1 MYCNFPLTENITG
14 LRISAFWKLIPPFNP
29 KYQSIKTKNMKRIV
43 LIVCIVLTGLSFQ
56 AKAQWAVID
65 PSNLV
70 QNIQQVVKSSSTL
83 TNMVKNV
90 QETVKIYEQGKEY
103 YDALKSVNNLIKD
116 ARKVKLTIEMIS
128 EISDIYITGFN
139 KMVADPNFTVDE
151 LAAISL
157 GYARLMEEGGALVT
171 ELKNIVTSSNGLSMT
186 DKERMEVI
194 DQIYNRMLGY
204 RNLTRYYT
212 QKSISV
218 SFIRAKAKADTDR
231 VLALYGS
238 PSERYW

>member
-1 MYCNFPLTENITG
+1 MPLRE
-14 LRISAFWKLIPPFNP
+14 LIPPFNP
-29 KYQSIKTKNMKRIV
+29 KYQSIKRKNMKQIV
-43 LIVCIVLTGLSFQ
+43 LIVFVALIGLSFQ

-116 ARKVKLTIEMIS
+116 TRKVKRTIEMVS
-128 EISDIYITGFN
+128 EISDMYVTGFN

-151 LAAISL
+151 LAAISA
-157 GYARLMEEGGALVT
+157 GYARLMEEGGALIT
-171 ELKNIVTSSNGLSMT
+171 ELKNIVTSSNGLSMS
-186 DKERMEVI
+186 DKERMDVI
-194 DQIYNRMLGY
+194 DRIYNRMLDY
-204 RNLTRYYT
+204 RNLTRYFT

>member
-1 MYCNFPLTENITG
+1 
-14 LRISAFWKLIPPFNP
+14 
-29 KYQSIKTKNMKRIV
+29 MKRIFIITCV
-43 LIVCIVLTGLSFQ
+43 ALIGFSFQ
-56 AKAQWAVID
+56 TKAQWAVID

-90 QETVKIYEQGKEY
+90 QETVKIYEQSKQY

-194 DQIYNRMLGY
+194 DLIYNRMLGY

>member
-1 MYCNFPLTENITG
+1 
-14 LRISAFWKLIPPFNP
+14 
-29 KYQSIKTKNMKRIV
+29 MKRIFIIACIA
-43 LIVCIVLTGLSFQ
+43 LIGFSYQ
-56 AKAQWAVID
+56 SRAQWAVID

-90 QETVKIYEQGKEY
+90 QETVKIYEQSKQY

-157 GYARLMEEGGALVT
+157 GYARLMEEGGALIT

-204 RNLTRYYT
+204 LNLTRYYT

>member
-1 MYCNFPLTENITG
+1 
-14 LRISAFWKLIPPFNP
+14 
-29 KYQSIKTKNMKRIV
+29 MKRIF
-43 LIVCIVLTGLSFQ
+43 LIVCVVLTGFCYQ

-70 QNIQQVVKSSSTL
+70 QNIQQVVKTSSTL
-83 TNMVKNV
+83 SNMVRNV
-90 QETVKIYEQGKEY
+90 EETVKIYEQGKQY

-116 ARKVKLTIEMIS
+116 ARKVKRTIEMIS
-128 EISDIYITGFN
+128 EIGDMYINGFN

-151 LAAISL
+151 LAAISA
-157 GYARLMEEGGALVT
+157 GYARLMEEGGALIT
-171 ELKNIVTSSNGLSMT
+171 DLKNIVTGSNGLSMS
-186 DKERMEVI
+186 DKERMDMI
-194 DQIYNRMLGY
+194 DQIYNRMLDY
-204 RNLTRYYT
+204 RNLTRYFT

-218 SFIRAKAKADTDR
+218 SFIRAKEKADTDR

>member
-1 MYCNFPLTENITG
+1 
-14 LRISAFWKLIPPFNP
+14 
-29 KYQSIKTKNMKRIV
+29 MKRI
-43 LIVCIVLTGLSFQ
+43 LIIVCVALIGFSYQ

-103 YDALKSVNNLIKD
+103 YEALKSVNNLIKD
-116 ARKVKLTIEMIS
+116 ARKVKLTIEMVS
-128 EISDIYITGFN
+128 EISDMYITGFN

-151 LAAISL
+151 LAAISE
-157 GYARLMEEGGALVT
+157 GYARLMEEGGALVS
-171 ELKNIVTSSNGLSMT
+171 ELKDIVTSSNGLSMS
-186 DKERMEVI
+186 DMERMDMI
-194 DQIYNRMLGY
+194 DRIYNRMLDY
-204 RNLTRYYT
+204 RNLTRYFT

-218 SFIRAKAKADTDR
+218 SFIRAKAKADTKR

>member
-1 MYCNFPLTENITG
+1 
-14 LRISAFWKLIPPFNP
+14 
-29 KYQSIKTKNMKRIV
+29 MKRIFIIACIA
-43 LIVCIVLTGLSFQ
+43 LIGFSFQ
-56 AKAQWAVID
+56 SKAQWAVID

-90 QETVKIYEQGKEY
+90 QETVKIYEQSKQY

-128 EISDIYITGFN
+128 EISDMYITGFN

-157 GYARLMEEGGALVT
+157 GYGRLMEEGGALVT

-186 DKERMEVI
+186 DKERMEMI

>member
-1 MYCNFPLTENITG
+1 
-14 LRISAFWKLIPPFNP
+14 
-29 KYQSIKTKNMKRIV
+29 
-43 LIVCIVLTGLSFQ
+43 
-56 AKAQWAVID
+56 
-65 PSNLV
+65 
-70 QNIQQVVKSSSTL
+70 
-83 TNMVKNV
+83 
-90 QETVKIYEQGKEY
+90 VKIYEQGKEY

-116 ARKVKLTIEMIS
+116 ARKVKLTIEMVS
-128 EISDIYITGFN
+128 EISDMYITGFN

-151 LAAISL
+151 LAAISE

-171 ELKNIVTSSNGLSMT
+171 ELKDIVTSSNGLSMS
-186 DKERMEVI
+186 DKDRMDVI
-194 DQIYNRMLGY
+194 NRMLDY
-204 RNLTRYYT
+204 RNLTRYFT

>member
-1 MYCNFPLTENITG
+1 
-14 LRISAFWKLIPPFNP
+14 
-29 KYQSIKTKNMKRIV
+29 MKRIV
-43 LIVCIVLTGLSFQ
+43 LIVCIALIGLSFQ

-157 GYARLMEEGGALVT
+157 GYARLMEEGGALIT

-186 DKERMEVI
+186 DKERMEMI

>member
-1 MYCNFPLTENITG
+1 
-14 LRISAFWKLIPPFNP
+14 
-29 KYQSIKTKNMKRIV
+29 MKRIFIITCIA
-43 LIVCIVLTGLSFQ
+43 LIGFSFQ
-56 AKAQWAVID
+56 SKAQWAVID

-83 TNMVKNV
+83 TNMIKNV

-103 YDALKSVNNLIKD
+103 YEALKSVNNLVKD